1 MKLVELSQLDMLY
14 KNFYVGVNELF
25 GKLDYKEHKETKYFK
40 LVEYVDCYRSGAVS
54 DRDQPYRV
62 AYSDNIPVYKNK
74 QVEVSKEEYNKHKGK
89 NLAKEVSVMNTYAQE
104 YEVIKKYK
112 KTQWKQNKLEKLFE
126 SYIHD
131 ISYIVNL
138 IEGSKLSYFLDKE
151 YVGSYRDNMT
161 KALNT
166 FIQNCWK
173 ENGYV

>member
-14 KNFYVGVNELF
+14 KNFYVAVNELF

-40 LVEYVDCYRSGAVS
+40 LEKYVDCYRSGAVS

-62 AYSDNIPVYKNK
+62 AYSDNIPVYKDK
-74 QVEVSKEEYNKHKGK
+74 LVEVSKEEYAKHEGR
-89 NLAKEVSVMNTYAQE
+89 NLSKEVSVMNTYAQE
-104 YEVIKKYK
+104 YDMIKKYK

-151 YVGSYRDNMT
+151 YVSSYRDNMT
-161 KALNT
+161 KALHT

>member
-1 MKLVELSQLDMLY
+1 MKLVGLNELDMLY
-14 KNFYVGVNELF
+14 KNLYVGVNELF
-25 GKLDYKEHKETKYFK
+25 SKLDYKEHKETKYFR

-62 AYSDNIPVYKNK
+62 AYSDNIPVYKDK
-74 QVEVSKEEYNKHKGK
+74 PVEVSKEEYTKCKGK
-89 NLAKEVSVMNTYAQE
+89 KFAKEVSVMNTYAQE
-104 YEVIKKYK
+104 YDVIKKYK

-138 IEGSKLSYFLDKE
+138 IEGSKLTYFLDKE

-161 KALNT
+161 KALHT